1 MWAGLIADFE
11 TDFPIES
18 ILRAR
23 SILGC
28 VA

>member
-1 MWAGLIADFE
+1 MLAGLFADFE

-23 SILGC
+23 SILGY

>member
-1 MWAGLIADFE
+1 MLAGLFADFE
-11 TDFPIES
+11 IDFPIEI

-23 SILGC
+23 SILGY